1 MHRVRGEDRI
11 MSGIRDRVMFI
22 IRDIVGWR
30 SEARDRVIS
39 GSGRGSQCHQRGG
52 HQVRLDSEVAIR
64 HCRERVRE
72 MSRVRESDI
81 VTFSNEG
88 QISGQAQ
95 GEMGSKFIMGRVIL
109 GVRSQGSCSFRRQRQ
124 VQLKVRG
131 WGQEGVRLGRKR
143 VEF

>member
-1 MHRVRGEDRI
+1 MQ
-11 MSGIRDRVMFI
+11 
-22 IRDIVGWR
+22 R
-30 SEARDRVIS
+30 SHL
-39 GSGRGSQCHQRGG
+39 GS
-52 HQVRLDSEVAIR
+52 E
-64 HCRERVRE
+64 
-72 MSRVRESDI
+72 RESDI

-95 GEMGSKFIMGRVIL
+95 GEMGSKFMGRVIW

-131 WGQEGVRLGRKR
+131 WGQKGVRLGRKR

>member
-1 MHRVRGEDRI
+1 
-11 MSGIRDRVMFI
+11 
-22 IRDIVGWR
+22 
-30 SEARDRVIS
+30 
-39 GSGRGSQCHQRGG
+39 
-52 HQVRLDSEVAIR
+52 
-64 HCRERVRE
+64 

-95 GEMGSKFIMGRVIL
+95 GEMGSKVMGRGML
-109 GVRSQGSCSFRRQRQ
+109 GVRSQGSGSFRRQRQ